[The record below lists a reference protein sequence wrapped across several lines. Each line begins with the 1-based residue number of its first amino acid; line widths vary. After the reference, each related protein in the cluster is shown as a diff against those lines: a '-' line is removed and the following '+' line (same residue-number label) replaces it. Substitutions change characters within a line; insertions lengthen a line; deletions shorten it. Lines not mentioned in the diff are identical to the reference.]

1 MKFGFQTCFIDL
13 DNKVQFS
20 MESNLTRIHG
30 LVFVSMIYIVQIGRS
45 LQDSRQSKVHRVG
58 VVVKAH
64 NGPAEM
70 ESDIPLSPKVNA
82 VKAFEDWLYGSSH
95 CSSAIWRAGHSF
107 GYWRA

>member
-1 MKFGFQTCFIDL
+1 MMFGFQTCFIDL

-30 LVFVSMIYIVQIGRS
+30 LVFVSMIYIVEIGRS

-70 ESDIPLSPKVNA
+70 ELDISLSPRVNV
-82 VKAFEDWLYGSSH
+82 VKPLKTGYNGSSH
-95 CSSAIWRAGHSF
+95 CSFAIWCASDSF
-107 GYWRA
+107 GCWRA